1 MVDNWLRGFAR
12 LLLPPRCLLCGGA
25 GDAGQDLCAGCRAD
39 LPLNHSACA
48 RCALPL
54 PSPAPLCGRCLKH
67 PPPWSAAAAPLV
79 YADPV
84 DRLLLRYKF
93 AGQLPAGAL
102 LAELMAAG
110 LERHR
115 ACAAVDLVVP
125 VPLHASRLAERGYN
139 QAWELA
145 RQVARSLERPA
156 DPRVLE
162 RTRATTAQAGLT
174 ATARRRN
181 VRDAFRA
188 RPAVRGLRVA
198 LVDDVVTTGA
208 TVRAATLALRAAG
221 AVDVVVWAVARAPRS
236 RAR

>member
-1 MVDNWLRGFAR
+1 MGFVVDNWLRGCAR

-25 GDAGQDLCAGCRAD
+25 GEDGRDLCTGCRAD
-39 LPLNHSACA
+39 LPVNRHACA

-54 PSPAPLCGRCLKH
+54 PAAAPLCGRCLKH

-102 LAELMAAG
+102 LGELMAAELARSG
-110 LERHR
+110 
-115 ACAAVDLVVP
+115 AAGAVDLVVP
-125 VPLHASRLAERGYN
+125 VPLHRSRLAERGYN
-139 QAWELA
+139 QAWEIA
-145 RQVARSLERPA
+145 RQVARSLERRA
-156 DPRVLE
+156 DPRLLE
-162 RTRATTAQAGLT
+162 RIRATPAQAGLG
-174 ATARRRN
+174 AAARRRN

-188 RPAVRGLRVA
+188 EPAVRGLRIA

-221 AVDVVVWAVARAPRS
+221 ALDVVVWAVARAPR
-236 RAR
+236 